1 LPRTLGSGDLASVPI
16 CANPGCAMAD
26 LDDTVKRAEG
36 DLADVRHQLADDAS
50 AVQRSAATTL
60 ARHPT
65 WARIVDVA
73 HKVAAEQASE
83 QVGLAASGAAF
94 WVVISSFPT
103 AIAAISVFG
112 LVVSPQQVAGELGGL
127 ARTGPS
133 SLGST
138 VTDQLSRVAAT
149 DHTGLSVGLAVSVI
163 VALWSASAGVYNVD
177 RAVRAAYG
185 LPRQSYVDA
194 RWRAFLGSIVVVLVV
209 GLIGLVAAGVSSVS
223 GHVPPAVVA
232 AISLPTLLVAMIVMA
247 AALYRFSVGERAGVR
262 AVLPGALTSAFGVVL
277 VAAAL
282 TGYVHVSSHYT
293 AVYGALAGAVI
304 AMIGTYLAVFV
315 VLIGAVLNVQLAAKN
330 DVAQEREDL

>member
-1 LPRTLGSGDLASVPI
+1 
-16 CANPGCAMAD
+16 MAD
-26 LDDTVKRAEG
+26 LDDTARRAES
-36 DLADVRHQLADDAS
+36 DLADVRHHLAAHAS
-50 AVQRSAATTL
+50 AVQRSADTTL

-65 WARIVDVA
+65 WARVVDVA

-103 AIAAISVFG
+103 AIAAISLFG
-112 LVVSPQQVAGELGGL
+112 LVVSPQQVAGELGSL
-127 ARTGPS
+127 ARAGPS

-149 DHTGLSVGLAVSVI
+149 DHTGLSVGLAVSLI
-163 VALWSASAGVYNVD
+163 LALWSASAGVYNVD
-177 RAVRAAYG
+177 RAVRTAYG
-185 LPRQSYVDA
+185 LPRQSYLDA

-209 GLIGLVAAGVSSVS
+209 GLIGFVVAAVSAIS
-223 GHVPPAVVA
+223 GHAHVPAAVVA
-232 AISLPTLLVAMIVMA
+232 AIALPALLLAMIVMA
-247 AALYRFSVGERAGVR
+247 GALYRFSVGEGAGIR

-282 TGYVHVSSHYT
+282 AGYLDVSSHYT

-330 DVAQEREDL
+330 GFAQPAAGPLGR

>member
-1 LPRTLGSGDLASVPI
+1 
-16 CANPGCAMAD
+16 MAD
-26 LDDTVKRAEG
+26 LDDAAQRAES
-36 DLADVRHQLADDAS
+36 DLADLRRQLADHAS
-50 AVQRSAATTL
+50 AVERSADSTL
-60 ARHPT
+60 TRHPT
-65 WARIVDVA
+65 WARIVDVG
-73 HKVAAEQASE
+73 HRVAAEQASE

-103 AIAAISVFG
+103 AIAAISLFG

-127 ARTGPS
+127 ARAGPS

-149 DHTGLSVGLAVSVI
+149 DHTGLSVGLAVSLI
-163 VALWSASAGVYNVD
+163 LAFWSASAGVYNVD
-177 RAVRAAYG
+177 RAVRTAYG

-209 GLIGLVAAGVSSVS
+209 GLIGFAVAEVSAIS
-223 GHVPPAVVA
+223 GHAHVPAAVVA
-232 AISLPTLLVAMIVMA
+232 AIGLPTLLVAMIVMA
-247 AALYRFSVGERAGVR
+247 AALYRFSVGEGA
-262 AVLPGALTSAFGVVL
+262 AIKAMLPGALTSAFGVVI

-282 TGYVHVSSHYT
+282 AGYVHVSSHYT

-315 VLIGAVLNVQLAAKN
+315 VLIGAVLNVQLAAEN
-330 DVAQEREDL
+330 DVSKQRQDL